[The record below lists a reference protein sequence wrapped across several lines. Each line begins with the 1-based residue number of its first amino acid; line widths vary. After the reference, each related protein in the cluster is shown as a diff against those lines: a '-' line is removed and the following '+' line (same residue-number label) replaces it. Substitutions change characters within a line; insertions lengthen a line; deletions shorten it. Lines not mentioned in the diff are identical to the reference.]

1 MTLVGLLITLLK
13 IAVVFNA
20 VMAVVTLLVWVERRV
35 SAFIQDRLGPNRVG
49 PYGLLQPLA
58 DAIKFIHK
66 EDLIPGQVDRRV
78 FIIAPALSLIPA
90 LITFAVIPFGGTLS
104 IFGWEIPLVITDVNI
119 GVLYVLALSSL
130 GVYGIVLAGWS
141 SNNKYSLLGGL
152 RSSAQMISYELAL
165 GLSIVGV
172 LLLTGSL
179 SLREMVYA
187 QHGLWNVVKQ
197 PLGFFIF
204 LVAVFAE
211 TNRLPFDLPEA
222 ETELVAG
229 YHTEYAGMKFAM
241 FFMAEYA
248 NMITASALVV
258 TIFFGGWMIPFVS
271 TPDPSPWWLSIL
283 EMLRLRHQSCRH
295 PLPLRLGALD
305 HPPLSLR
312 PTDDAGLEGAAAAGP
327 AQYLRDRWNRGS
339 DIMRTTALVCQSPL
353 PSDLT
358 LDHQSTSR
366 RQLCKRCT
374 SLLLDEFAT

>member
-1 MTLVGLLITLLK
+1 MTLAGLLITLLK

-20 VMAVVTLLVWVERRV
+20 VMAVVTFLVWVERRV

-49 PYGLLQPLA
+49 PFGLLQPFA
-58 DAIKFIHK
+58 DAIKFIFK
-66 EDLIPGQVDRRV
+66 EDLIPGQVNRPV
-78 FIIAPALSLIPA
+78 FIIAPALSLVPA

-104 IFGWEIPLVITDVNI
+104 IFGWEIPLIITDVNI
-119 GVLYVLALSSL
+119 GVLYIMALSSL

-152 RSSAQMISYELAL
+152 RSSAQMISYELSL
-165 GLSIVGV
+165 GLSIVGI

-197 PLGFFIF
+197 PLAFFIF

-248 NMITASALVV
+248 NMVTASALVV
-258 TIFFGGWMIPFVS
+258 TLFFGGWMIPFVS
-271 TPDPSPWWLSIL
+271 TPAPSPLWLSIL
-283 EMLRLRHQSCRH
+283 ELLAFVVKVGVVLFVFVWVRWTIPRFRYDQLMMLGWKVL
-295 PLPLRLGALD
+295 LPLAL
-305 HPPLSLR
+305 LNIFV
-312 PTDDAGLEGAAAAGP
+312 TAGVV
-327 AQYLRDRWNRGS
+327 
-339 DIMRTTALVCQSPL
+339 ALM
-353 PSDLT
+353 
-358 LDHQSTSR
+358 
-366 RQLCKRCT
+366 
-374 SLLLDEFAT
+374 

>member
-1 MTLVGLLITLLK
+1 MTLAGLLITLLK
-13 IAVVFNA
+13 IFVVFNA
-20 VMAVVTLLVWVERRV
+20 VMAAVTFLVWVERRI
-35 SAFIQDRLGPNRVG
+35 SAFIQDRVGPNRVG

-58 DAIKFIHK
+58 DAIKFLYK

-90 LITFAVIPFGGTLS
+90 LMTFAVIPFGGTLS
-104 IFGWEIPLVITDVNI
+104 IFGREIPLIITDVNI
-119 GVLYVLALSSL
+119 GVLYILALSSL

-165 GLSIVGV
+165 GLSVVGV
-172 LLLTGSL
+172 VLLTGSL

-187 QHGLWNVVKQ
+187 QYGLWNVVKQ
-197 PLGFFIF
+197 PLAFFIF

-248 NMITASALVV
+248 NMVTASALVV
-258 TIFFGGWMIPFVS
+258 TLFFGGWMIPFVS
-271 TPDPSPWWLSIL
+271 TPEPSSWWLSLLEIL
-283 EMLRLRHQSCRH
+283 TFVVKVAAILFLFVWVRWTIPRFRYDQLMVLGWKVL
-295 PLPLRLGALD
+295 LPLAL
-305 HPPLSLR
+305 LNIFVTS
-312 PTDDAGLEGAAAAGP
+312 G
-327 AQYLRDRWNRGS
+327 
-339 DIMRTTALVCQSPL
+339 IVAL
-353 PSDLT
+353 T
-358 LDHQSTSR
+358 
-366 RQLCKRCT
+366 
-374 SLLLDEFAT
+374 

>member
-1 MTLVGLLITLLK
+1 MTLLGLLITVLK

-20 VMAVVTLLVWVERRV
+20 VMGVVTLLVWVERRV

-78 FIIAPALSLIPA
+78 FILAPALSLIPA
-90 LITFAVIPFGGTLS
+90 LMTFAVIPFGGTLS

-179 SLREMVYA
+179 SLREMVFA
-187 QHGLWNVVKQ
+187 QYGLWNVVKQ

-258 TIFFGGWMIPFVS
+258 TIFFGGWMIPFLS
-271 TPDPSPWWLSIL
+271 TPDPSPWWLSLLEVFAFSIKVAIIL
-283 EMLRLRHQSCRH
+283 FLFVWVRWTIPRFRYDQLMVLGWKVL
-295 PLPLRLGALD
+295 LPL
-305 HPPLSLR
+305 
-312 PTDDAGLEGAAAAGP
+312 
-327 AQYLRDRWNRGS
+327 
-339 DIMRTTALVCQSPL
+339 ALVNIFVS
-353 PSDLT
+353 SGILT
-358 LDHQSTSR
+358 LI
-366 RQLCKRCT
+366 
-374 SLLLDEFAT
+374 

>member
-1 MTLVGLLITLLK
+1 MTLAGLLITLLK
-13 IAVVFNA
+13 IAVVFNV

-49 PYGLLQPLA
+49 PYGLLQPFA
-58 DAIKFIHK
+58 DAIKFIYK

-104 IFGWEIPLVITDVNI
+104 IFGWEIPLIITDVNI
-119 GVLYVLALSSL
+119 GVLYILALSSL
-130 GVYGIVLAGWS
+130 GVYGVVLAGWS

-179 SLREMVYA
+179 SLREIVYA

-248 NMITASALVV
+248 NMVTASALVV
-258 TIFFGGWMIPFVS
+258 TLFFGGWMIPLVS

-283 EMLRLRHQSCRH
+283 EILAFSGKVAVLLFLFVWVRWTIPRFRYDQLMMLGWKVL
-295 PLPLRLGALD
+295 LPLAL
-305 HPPLSLR
+305 LNIFV
-312 PTDDAGLEGAAAAGP
+312 TAG
-327 AQYLRDRWNRGS
+327 
-339 DIMRTTALVCQSPL
+339 IVAL
-353 PSDLT
+353 T
-358 LDHQSTSR
+358 
-366 RQLCKRCT
+366 
-374 SLLLDEFAT
+374 

>member
-13 IAVVFNA
+13 IFLVFNA
-20 VMAVVTLLVWVERRV
+20 VMAVVTFLVWVERRV

-58 DAIKFIHK
+58 DAIKFIYK

-90 LITFAVIPFGGTLS
+90 LMTFAVIPFGGTLS
-104 IFGWEIPLVITDVNI
+104 ILDWEIPLIITDLNV
-119 GVLYVLALSSL
+119 GVLYILALSSL

-152 RSSAQMISYELAL
+152 RSSAQMISYELSL

-172 LLLTGSL
+172 VLLTGSL
-179 SLREMVYA
+179 SLREMVFA
-187 QHGLWNVVKQ
+187 QYGLWNVVKQ
-197 PLGFFIF
+197 PLAFFIF

-248 NMITASALVV
+248 NMVTASALVV
-258 TIFFGGWMIPFVS
+258 TLFFGGWMIPFVS
-271 TPDPSPWWLSIL
+271 TPAPSPVWLSLLEIL
-283 EMLRLRHQSCRH
+283 TFVVKVAVILFLFVWVRWTIPRFRYDQLMILGWKVL
-295 PLPLRLGALD
+295 LPLAL
-305 HPPLSLR
+305 LNIFVTS
-312 PTDDAGLEGAAAAGP
+312 G
-327 AQYLRDRWNRGS
+327 
-339 DIMRTTALVCQSPL
+339 IVAL
-353 PSDLT
+353 T
-358 LDHQSTSR
+358 
-366 RQLCKRCT
+366 
-374 SLLLDEFAT
+374 

>member
-1 MTLVGLLITLLK
+1 MTLTGLFITLLK
-13 IAVVFNA
+13 IVVVFNA
-20 VMAVVTLLVWVERRV
+20 VMAVVTFLVWVERRV

-49 PYGLLQPLA
+49 PFGLLQPFA
-58 DAIKFIHK
+58 DAIKFINK

-90 LITFAVIPFGGTLS
+90 LLTFAVIPFGGTLS
-104 IFGWEIPLVITDVNI
+104 LFGWEIPLVITDVNI
-119 GVLYVLALSSL
+119 GILYIFALSSL

-165 GLSIVGV
+165 GLSVVGV

-179 SLREMVYA
+179 SLREIVYA
-187 QHGLWNVVKQ
+187 QYGLWNVMKQ
-197 PLGFFIF
+197 PLAFFIF

-248 NMITASALVV
+248 NMVTASALVV
-258 TIFFGGWMIPFVS
+258 TLFFGGWMIPFLS
-271 TPDPSPWWLSIL
+271 TPEPSPWWLSLLEIL
-283 EMLRLRHQSCRH
+283 AFGVKVGVLLFLFVWVRWTIPRFRYDQLMRLGWKVL
-295 PLPLRLGALD
+295 LPLAL
-305 HPPLSLR
+305 LNIFV
-312 PTDDAGLEGAAAAGP
+312 TAG
-327 AQYLRDRWNRGS
+327 
-339 DIMRTTALVCQSPL
+339 IVAL
-353 PSDLT
+353 
-358 LDHQSTSR
+358 
-366 RQLCKRCT
+366 
-374 SLLLDEFAT
+374 A

>member
-1 MTLVGLLITLLK
+1 MMVVGLLITLLK

-20 VMAVVTLLVWVERRV
+20 VMAVVTFLVWVERRL

-49 PYGLLQPLA
+49 PFGLLQPFA
-58 DAIKFIHK
+58 DAIKFIFK
-66 EDLIPGQVDRRV
+66 EDLIPGQVNRPV

-90 LITFAVIPFGGTLS
+90 LMTFAVIPFGGTLS
-104 IFGWEIPLVITDVNI
+104 LFGWEIPLIITDVNI

-152 RSSAQMISYELAL
+152 RSSAQMISYELSL

-172 LLLTGSL
+172 ILLTGSL
-179 SLREMVYA
+179 SLRDTVYA
-187 QHGLWNVVKQ
+187 QYGLWNVVKQ
-197 PLGFFIF
+197 PLAFFIF

-248 NMITASALVV
+248 NMVTASALVV
-258 TIFFGGWMIPFVS
+258 TLFFGGWMIPFVS
-271 TPDPSPWWLSIL
+271 IPGPASLWLSVL
-283 EMLRLRHQSCRH
+283 ELLAFVVKVALVLFLFVWVRWTIPRFRYDQLMMLGWKVL
-295 PLPLRLGALD
+295 LPLAL
-305 HPPLSLR
+305 LNIFV
-312 PTDDAGLEGAAAAGP
+312 TAGVV
-327 AQYLRDRWNRGS
+327 
-339 DIMRTTALVCQSPL
+339 ALM
-353 PSDLT
+353 
-358 LDHQSTSR
+358 
-366 RQLCKRCT
+366 
-374 SLLLDEFAT
+374 

>member
-1 MTLVGLLITLLK
+1 MTLAGLLITLLK
-13 IAVVFNA
+13 IFVVFNA
-20 VMAVVTLLVWVERRV
+20 VMAAVTFLVWVERRI

-58 DAIKFIHK
+58 DAIKFLYK

-90 LITFAVIPFGGTLS
+90 LMTFAVIPFGGTLS
-104 IFGWEIPLVITDVNI
+104 IFGREIPLIITDVNI
-119 GVLYVLALSSL
+119 GVLYILALSSL

-172 LLLTGSL
+172 VLLTGSL

-187 QHGLWNVVKQ
+187 QYGLWNVVKQ
-197 PLGFFIF
+197 PLAFFIF

-248 NMITASALVV
+248 NMVTASALVV
-258 TIFFGGWMIPFVS
+258 TLFFGGWMIPFVS
-271 TPDPSPWWLSIL
+271 TPEPSPWWLSLLEIL
-283 EMLRLRHQSCRH
+283 TFVVKVAAILFLFVWVRWTIPRFRYDQLMVLGWKVL
-295 PLPLRLGALD
+295 LPLAL
-305 HPPLSLR
+305 LNIFVTS
-312 PTDDAGLEGAAAAGP
+312 G
-327 AQYLRDRWNRGS
+327 
-339 DIMRTTALVCQSPL
+339 IVAL
-353 PSDLT
+353 T
-358 LDHQSTSR
+358 
-366 RQLCKRCT
+366 
-374 SLLLDEFAT
+374 

>member
-1 MTLVGLLITLLK
+1 MTLAGLLITLLK

-119 GVLYVLALSSL
+119 GVLYILALSSL

-172 LLLTGSL
+172 PSGE
-179 SLREMVYA
+179 RP
-187 QHGLWNVVKQ
+187 K
-197 PLGFFIF
+197 
-204 LVAVFAE
+204 
-211 TNRLPFDLPEA
+211 R
-222 ETELVAG
+222 
-229 YHTEYAGMKFAM
+229 
-241 FFMAEYA
+241 
-248 NMITASALVV
+248 ASAA
-258 TIFFGGWMIPFVS
+258 P
-271 TPDPSPWWLSIL
+271 
-283 EMLRLRHQSCRH
+283 
-295 PLPLRLGALD
+295 
-305 HPPLSLR
+305 
-312 PTDDAGLEGAAAAGP
+312 
-327 AQYLRDRWNRGS
+327 
-339 DIMRTTALVCQSPL
+339 
-353 PSDLT
+353 
-358 LDHQSTSR
+358 
-366 RQLCKRCT
+366 
-374 SLLLDEFAT
+374 

>member
-1 MTLVGLLITLLK
+1 MTLAGLLITLLK

-20 VMAVVTLLVWVERRV
+20 VMAVVTFLVWVERRV

-49 PYGLLQPLA
+49 PFGLLQPFA
-58 DAIKFIHK
+58 DAIKFIFK
-66 EDLIPGQVDRRV
+66 EDLIPGQVNRPV

-119 GVLYVLALSSL
+119 GVLYLLALSSL

-152 RSSAQMISYELAL
+152 RSSAQMISYELSL

-187 QHGLWNVVKQ
+187 QYGLWNVVKQ
-197 PLGFFIF
+197 PLAFFIF

-248 NMITASALVV
+248 NMVTASALVV
-258 TIFFGGWMIPFVS
+258 TLFFGGWMIPFVS
-271 TPDPSPWWLSIL
+271 TPGPSPFWLSIL
-283 EMLRLRHQSCRH
+283 ELLAFVVKVGVVLFVFVWVRWTIPRFRYDQLMMLGWKVL
-295 PLPLRLGALD
+295 LPLAL
-305 HPPLSLR
+305 LNIFV
-312 PTDDAGLEGAAAAGP
+312 TAGVV
-327 AQYLRDRWNRGS
+327 
-339 DIMRTTALVCQSPL
+339 ALM
-353 PSDLT
+353 
-358 LDHQSTSR
+358 
-366 RQLCKRCT
+366 
-374 SLLLDEFAT
+374 

>member
-20 VMAVVTLLVWVERRV
+20 IMAVVTLLVWVERRI

-49 PYGLLQPLA
+49 PYGLLQPIA

-104 IFGWEIPLVITDVNI
+104 ILGWEIPLVITDVNI

-172 LLLTGSL
+172 VLLTGSL

-258 TIFFGGWMIPFVS
+258 TIFFGGWMIPFIS
-271 TPDPSPWWLSIL
+271 TLDPSPWWLSIMEIFAFAIKVAIIL
-283 EMLRLRHQSCRH
+283 FLFVGC
-295 PLPLRLGALD
+295 
-305 HPPLSLR
+305 
-312 PTDDAGLEGAAAAGP
+312 AGP
-327 AQYLRDRWNRGS
+327 
-339 DIMRTTALVCQSPL
+339 SPA
-353 PSDLT
+353 
-358 LDHQSTSR
+358 
-366 RQLCKRCT
+366 
-374 SLLLDEFAT
+374 FATTN

>member
-1 MTLVGLLITLLK
+1 MTLAGLLITLLK
-13 IAVVFNA
+13 IFVVFNA
-20 VMAVVTLLVWVERRV
+20 VMAAVTFLVWVERRI
-35 SAFIQDRLGPNRVG
+35 SAFIQDRVGPNRVG

-58 DAIKFIHK
+58 DAIKFLYK

-90 LITFAVIPFGGTLS
+90 LMTFAVIPFGGTLS
-104 IFGWEIPLVITDVNI
+104 IFGREIPLIITDVNI
-119 GVLYVLALSSL
+119 GVLYILALSSL

-165 GLSIVGV
+165 GLSVVGV
-172 LLLTGSL
+172 VLLTGSL

-187 QHGLWNVVKQ
+187 QYGLWNVVKQ
-197 PLGFFIF
+197 PLAFFIF

-248 NMITASALVV
+248 NMVTASALVV
-258 TIFFGGWMIPFVS
+258 TLFFGGWMIPFVS
-271 TPDPSPWWLSIL
+271 TPEPSPWWLSLLEIL
-283 EMLRLRHQSCRH
+283 TFVVKVAAILFLFVWVRWTIPRFRYDQLMVLGWKVL
-295 PLPLRLGALD
+295 LPLAL
-305 HPPLSLR
+305 LNIFVTS
-312 PTDDAGLEGAAAAGP
+312 G
-327 AQYLRDRWNRGS
+327 
-339 DIMRTTALVCQSPL
+339 IVAL
-353 PSDLT
+353 T
-358 LDHQSTSR
+358 
-366 RQLCKRCT
+366 
-374 SLLLDEFAT
+374 